1 VPRGVCSTAS
11 RGGEKAS
18 SPKSYNGVA
27 EGWNGPALQLRPGDP
42 LGLGALRRL
51 SRVQ

>member
-1 VPRGVCSTAS
+1 VCSTAS

-42 LGLGALRRL
+42 LGLEL
-51 SRVQ
+51 